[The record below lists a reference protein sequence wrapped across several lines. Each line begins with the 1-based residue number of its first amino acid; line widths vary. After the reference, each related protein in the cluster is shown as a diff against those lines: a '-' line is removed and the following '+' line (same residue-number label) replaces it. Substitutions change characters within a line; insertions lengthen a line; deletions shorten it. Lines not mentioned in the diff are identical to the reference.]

1 MNIRPRELLQ
11 SGVDYL
17 FPPKPAEG
25 TSETARPKNV
35 QDSLTEVGK
44 HAVNLIH
51 QEMKMENI
59 PKALGV
65 IGTLAAQS
73 FINSLSNP
81 YFWIGTTTLAA
92 CGFAHEL
99 KTHAKE
105 EAIPAR
111 FSTNGLQPVALTVT
125 TSVETHPQIHAPPS
139 EEDLLTRQF
148 DEIQTSRDAIATLP
162 LYNEAINA
170 EAFQELQPSQKNEYK
185 KRVSEKCTQALNGI
199 EEYITKSL
207 PFYKLFQTLENK
219 KKMADELVTSLV
231 DNSSINETNLAK
243 VTEDFNRSIQESESL
258 LTLASSIQGG
268 LTFAADYEKLN
279 LPETRSFI
287 HNISIQREMATST
300 ADRSLLM
307 HQKDLT
313 AINKL
318 LPLYKS
324 IVALNENVNAERL
337 TSALS
342 ELKNLKLSTIEE
354 LNESPRLK
362 EFMTKIIREVDSHL
376 SKLVADSIQME
387 IGNLTGFVN
396 YFSSPKRAEAL
407 LAFIDII
414 EKKEIFNPNQGL
426 KVNMNTLKEL
436 ATKQEDWQAPHNP
449 ARLAGETSVVALAC
463 LGLHVA
469 IKALHH
475 SK

>member
-1 MNIRPRELLQ
+1 
-11 SGVDYL
+11 
-17 FPPKPAEG
+17 
-25 TSETARPKNV
+25 
-35 QDSLTEVGK
+35 
-44 HAVNLIH
+44 
-51 QEMKMENI
+51 
-59 PKALGV
+59 
-65 IGTLAAQS
+65 
-73 FINSLSNP
+73 
-81 YFWIGTTTLAA
+81 
-92 CGFAHEL
+92 
-99 KTHAKE
+99 
-105 EAIPAR
+105 
-111 FSTNGLQPVALTVT
+111 
-125 TSVETHPQIHAPPS
+125 
-139 EEDLLTRQF
+139 
-148 DEIQTSRDAIATLP
+148 
-162 LYNEAINA
+162 
-170 EAFQELQPSQKNEYK
+170 
-185 KRVSEKCTQALNGI
+185 
-199 EEYITKSL
+199 
-207 PFYKLFQTLENK
+207 
-219 KKMADELVTSLV
+219 
-231 DNSSINETNLAK
+231 
-243 VTEDFNRSIQESESL
+243 
-258 LTLASSIQGG
+258 
-268 LTFAADYEKLN
+268 
-279 LPETRSFI
+279 
-287 HNISIQREMATST
+287 MATST